1 MPRRTLPKELKQ
13 RRLKLGRSLRRA
25 AEIAGLSNPWLS
37 RLEND
42 DETLFLMM
50 TWVTL
55 HRVCKAYDIP
65 FSELN
70 KKLESIARRKR
81 ALL

>member
-1 MPRRTLPKELKQ
+1 MPRRTLPQELKY
-13 RRLKLGRSLRRA
+13 RRKKLGRSLRRA

-42 DETLFLMM
+42 DESLFLAM
-50 TWVTL
+50 TWTTL
-55 HRVCKAYDIP
+55 QRVCRAYDVA

-70 KKLESIARRKR
+70 AKLETIARRKK
-81 ALL
+81 AL